1 MLCHPSPQAEDLL
14 LQLQL
19 LVLAVILSAARS
31 AKSKNPDAAHTTA
44 TARTFQPQMPQNQI
58 DPPSSN
64 DYERFNPMTLRAA
77 TATAALLLSTILA
90 TAQQPVAQS
99 SAQFTDPANLRGERV
114 KPRDGRELPID
125 QGARGLEQ
133 MLRRLNTRASLML
146 IVAHPDDEDG
156 GMLTYYS
163 RGLGARVAVL
173 TLTRGEGG
181 QNAMTGDFEDAL
193 GLLRTQEL
201 LSADRYLGVDQFF
214 GTEVDFGFS
223 KTKEEAFKKWTH
235 ERVLYDAVR
244 SIRLYRPLVIAA
256 VFIGGVTDGHGQHQV
271 SGQIAQE
278 AFKAAADPTVF
289 PDMIAEGILP
299 WQALKV
305 YARVPMQSIS
315 DKGLFDYATGKYTA
329 PRFENYVTGEIT
341 TTVPTSDV
349 IVHEGTTD
357 PILSDSPSD
366 PPRTYVQF
374 ARIGLGLQKS
384 QIGPNVRLPPS
395 GTFDIAYHLYGSAL
409 TTKGRHPERSEGPA
423 TPSAAAPPL
432 EPSSHEPQ
440 SASFFDGIDTSIG
453 GIGTLTPSPF
463 APLTEVLANVSTKIK
478 AATESFDPN
487 RPSVTAP
494 KLAEAAQAVDGALS
508 IIAEFKLGSP
518 I

>member
-1 MLCHPSPQAEDLL
+1 
-14 LQLQL
+14 
-19 LVLAVILSAARS
+19 
-31 AKSKNPDAAHTTA
+31 
-44 TARTFQPQMPQNQI
+44 
-58 DPPSSN
+58 
-64 DYERFNPMTLRAA
+64 MTLRAA
-77 TATAALLLSTILA
+77 SATVTLLLSTLIA
-90 TAQQPVAQS
+90 TAQQPATV
-99 SAQFTDPANLRGERV
+99 AQFTDPANLRGERI

-329 PRFENYVTGEIT
+329 PRFENYVTGEVT
-341 TTVPTSDV
+341 TTVPSSDV

-357 PILSDSPSD
+357 PILSDDPAA

-374 ARIGLGLQKS
+374 ARIGLGMQKS
-384 QIGPNVRLPPS
+384 QIGGNIRVPPA
-395 GTFDIAYHLYGSAL
+395 GAFDVAYHLYGSAL
-409 TTKGRHPERSEGPA
+409 CSSPTHINPCHPERSAPRGVEGPA
-423 TPSAAAPPL
+423 SPPAAALPP
-432 EPSSHEPQ
+432 EASGHNPE
-440 SASFFDGIDTSIG
+440 SASFFDGINTSIE
-453 GIGTLTPSPF
+453 GIGTLALAPF
-463 APLTEVLANVSTKIK
+463 APLTRVLSGVSAKVTAATEGFDPSQPEK
-478 AATESFDPN
+478 AAT
-487 RPSVTAP
+487 
-494 KLAEAAQAVDGALS
+494 KLAEALKAVDNAIS
-508 IIAEFKLGSP
+508 IVNEFKLGRSSG
-518 I
+518 